1 MKVKVGISNTHAHL
15 TQEQIEKLFGK
26 GFALT
31 FYRNI
36 RQNDEFVS
44 NQAIDVAGPK
54 GTLKNVRIL
63 GPAREQAQVEVSL
76 TNARKLGIDAEVR
89 LSENVEGT
97 PGAKLIGPEGE
108 VMLEQGIIAAAR
120 HLHIAPEEAASI
132 NLKEGQTIC
141 AEAFGVRNLI
151 FKNIIVRIDDLYRA
165 ELHIDTDE
173 ANAAGLK
180 NGDEAEILIP

>member
-15 TQEQIEKLFGK
+15 TQWQIEQLFGK
-26 GFALT
+26 GFTLT

-44 NQAIDVAGPK
+44 NQTIDVAGPK

-63 GPAREQAQVEVSL
+63 GPAREQAQVEISL

-89 LSENVEGT
+89 LSENVDGT

-108 VMLEQGIIAAAR
+108 VMLEHGIIVAAR
-120 HLHIAPEEAASI
+120 HLHISPEEAAPV
-132 NLKEGQTIC
+132 NLKESQSIC
-141 AEAFGVRNLI
+141 AEAAGPRNLV
-151 FKNIIVRIDDLYRA
+151 FKNIIVRIDELYTA
-165 ELHIDTDE
+165 ELHLDTDE

-180 NGDEAEILIP
+180 NGDEMEIII

>member
-15 TQEQIEKLFGK
+15 TQEQIEQLFGK
-26 GFALT
+26 GFTLT

-44 NQAIDVAGPK
+44 NQAIDMEGPK

-63 GPAREQAQVEVSL
+63 GPAREQSQVEVSL
-76 TNARKLGIDAEVR
+76 TNARKLGVDAQVR
-89 LSENVEGT
+89 LSTKVEDT

-108 VMLEQGIIAAAR
+108 TMLEQGVIAAAR
-120 HLHIAPEEAASI
+120 HLHISPEEAAAL
-132 NLKEGQTIC
+132 NLREGQTVC
-141 AEAFGVRNLI
+141 AETAGIRGLI
-151 FKNIIVRIDDLYRA
+151 FKNIVVRIDELYTV
-165 ELHIDTDE
+165 ELHLDTDE

-180 NGDEAEILIP
+180 HGDEVEIIL